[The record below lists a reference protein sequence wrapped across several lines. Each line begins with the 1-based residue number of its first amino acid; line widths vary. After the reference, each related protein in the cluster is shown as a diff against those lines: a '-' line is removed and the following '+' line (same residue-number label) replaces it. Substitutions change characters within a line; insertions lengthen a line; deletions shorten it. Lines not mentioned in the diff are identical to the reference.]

1 MQIKLKKN
9 LQDFIQMEKLELKY
23 YSEEHVTP
31 HKEAY
36 EWYKAF
42 PKTDVSL
49 EENGKI
55 VAFID
60 IIPIKDDVFNMIKKG
75 RLNDKYLK
83 TEDMIDLDLLKAG
96 ETVNLLLSCIVVDEA
111 YRKSN
116 AIKIMVK
123 EHLKNFQVYIDKG
136 IMFDSI
142 ITSNVTK
149 QGEKFSSGM
158 GFNRI
163 GSSGHNSVLYI
174 SKFEKFASQYL

>member
-42 PKTDVSL
+42 PKTDVAL

-55 VAFID
+55 VAFMD
-60 IIPIKDDVFNMIKKG
+60 LIPIKDEVFNTIKKG
-75 RLNDKYLK
+75 RFNDKYLT
-83 TEDMIDLDLLKAG
+83 TEDMVDLDQLKLG
-96 ETVNLLLSCIVVDEA
+96 ETVNLLLSCVVVDEA
-111 YRKSN
+111 FRKSN
-116 AIKIMVK
+116 AIKIMIR
-123 EHLKNFQVYIDKG
+123 EHLKNFEGYINKG
-136 IMFDSI
+136 VIFDSI

-149 QGEKFSSGM
+149 QGERFSSGM

-174 SKFEKFASQYL
+174 SKFEKFADQYK